1 MTERVLSRVWSIG
14 ILPDALHSDLFN
26 ASSAARCV
34 ARFEC
39 LGWFRKGD
47 DEPEADID
55 THPDEAA
62 IIAPRP
68 RALRLFGVRPIL
80 GGLRLHVAHKP
91 PRHGARDDA
100 PTKPAPG
107 TARARSTSRSRR
119 LGTSGS

>member
-39 LGWFRKGD
+39 LGWFRNGD

-62 IIAPRP
+62 MGLTLTLALVH
-68 RALRLFGVRPIL
+68 RAHQPESD
-80 GGLRLHVAHKP
+80 
-91 PRHGARDDA
+91 HGRQ
-100 PTKPAPG
+100 
-107 TARARSTSRSRR
+107 
-119 LGTSGS
+119 